1 MNRENLLFSIIGVLF
16 GYVVAFTFVVYFN
29 QDANAPRLTST
40 AGGAAAT
47 ATGGAASLPTNEVKE
62 RQRLQTAAQQAAQ
75 TARED
80 PKNFDA
86 QRAAAEASLEAQD
99 FEGAIDFLTRANQ
112 LRPDDYKTLVRLG
125 HANSAAGRFDT
136 AERWFRAALAK
147 QPDDG
152 DVRSELALTFF
163 MRDPPQPERAVAEL
177 RRGLEQNPGHVPTLH
192 NLSLMLMQTRD
203 YEGASATLDR
213 LEKVEPSYERLP
225 ALRAELEKS
234 RQQKLTNPP
243 APTGGEGPPPPPQ
256 KPPAG

>member
-29 QDANAPRLTST
+29 QSAPRPFAAPNASAT
-40 AGGAAAT
+40 AGGEE
-47 ATGGAASLPTNEVKE
+47 SLPTNEVKE
-62 RQRLQTAAQQAAQ
+62 RQRLQTAAEQAAQ
-75 TARED
+75 AARED
-80 PKNFDA
+80 PQNFDA
-86 QRAAAEASLEAQD
+86 QKSAAEASLGAQD

-112 LRPDDYKTLVRLG
+112 LRPDDYQTLVRLG

-147 QPDDG
+147 KPDDG

-163 MRDPPQPERAVAEL
+163 MREPPQPDKAVAEL
-177 RRGLEQNPGHVPTLH
+177 RRGLERNPAHVPTLH

-213 LEKVEPSYERLP
+213 LEKVEPGYERLP

-234 RQQKLTNPP
+234 RQAKGKTDTP
-243 APTGGEGPPPPPQ
+243 AGSGDSGQP
-256 KPPAG
+256 KPPAGE

>member
-1 MNRENLLFSIIGVLF
+1 MSRENLLFSVIGVLF

-29 QDANAPRLTST
+29 QTAPKPVAASNAPP
-40 AGGAAAT
+40 AAA
-47 ATGGAASLPTNEVKE
+47 GAESLPTNEVKD
-62 RQRLQTAAQQAAQ
+62 RQRLQTAAEQAAR

-86 QRAAAEASLEAQD
+86 QRSAAEASLEAED

-112 LRPDDYKTLVRLG
+112 LRPDDYQTLVRLG

-147 QPDDG
+147 RPDDD
-152 DVRSELALTFF
+152 DVRSELAITFF
-163 MRDPPQPERAVAEL
+163 MREPPQPEKAVAEL
-177 RRGLEQNPGHVPTLH
+177 RRGLERNPSHVPTLH

-203 YEGASATLDR
+203 YEGASAMLDR

-234 RQQKLTNPP
+234 RQAKGTPGTP
-243 APTGGEGPPPPPQ
+243 ASSGDPGQP
-256 KPPAG
+256 KPPAGE

>member
-1 MNRENLLFSIIGVLF
+1 MNRENLLFSVIGVLF

-29 QDANAPRLTST
+29 QSAPAPRAATNASAT
-40 AGGAAAT
+40 AGGPE
-47 ATGGAASLPTNEVKE
+47 SLPTNEVKE
-62 RQRLQTAAQQAAQ
+62 RERLQTAAEQAAR

-112 LRPDDYKTLVRLG
+112 LRPDDYQTLVRLG
-125 HANSAAGRFDT
+125 HANSAATRFDT

-147 QPDDG
+147 KPDDG

-177 RRGLEQNPGHVPTLH
+177 RRGLEQNPAHVPTLH

-203 YEGASATLDR
+203 YEGASAALDR
-213 LEKVEPSYERLP
+213 LEKIEPGYERLP

-234 RQQKLTNPP
+234 RQAKGSTT
-243 APTGGEGPPPPPQ
+243 A
-256 KPPAG
+256 PAGRGGDGAGQQKSPAGD

>member
-1 MNRENLLFSIIGVLF
+1 MNRENLLFSVIGVLF

-29 QDANAPRLTST
+29 QSTAAPRAAAP
-40 AGGAAAT
+40 AGGAAPA
-47 ATGGAASLPTNEVKE
+47 AGGAESLPTTEVKE

-80 PKNFDA
+80 PKNFDL

-136 AERWFRAALAK
+136 DERWFRAALAK
-147 QPDDG
+147 KPDDG

-163 MRDPPQPERAVAEL
+163 MRDPPQPDKAVAEL
-177 RRGLEQNPGHVPTLH
+177 KRGLER
-192 NLSLMLMQTRD
+192 S
-203 YEGASATLDR
+203 E
-213 LEKVEPSYERLP
+213 ER
-225 ALRAELEKS
+225 RVGKECRS
-234 RQQKLTNPP
+234 RWQ
-243 APTGGEGPPPPPQ
+243 
-256 KPPAG
+256 